1 MTETAKEY
9 ATALFEL
16 AKESNSEKEFGDAL
30 GVVLSELKGNPE
42 YAELL
47 SLPNI
52 PLSERKSL
60 LENAFAGKIPEYVL
74 SFTQL
79 LCEKGHIRDF
89 EKCTAEYEKLFKAL
103 QSMSNARIV
112 SAIALTDSEKSA
124 LIKKL
129 EKMSGH
135 IVTAQYETDSKLLGG
150 VVIYMDDTVID
161 GSIKHQIK
169 EVKEVIGI

>member
-1 MTETAKEY
+1 M
-9 ATALFEL
+9 
-16 AKESNSEKEFGDAL
+16 
-30 GVVLSELKGNPE
+30 
-42 YAELL
+42 
-47 SLPNI
+47 
-52 PLSERKSL
+52 
-60 LENAFAGKIPEYVL
+60 ENAFAGKIPEYVL